1 MQVLPGALNVTT
13 YFMLR
18 KTSNGIAATGLT
30 ITGIDLQYTRSGV
43 APTAKVDA
51 TALVATDSAH
61 GDNLAIEID
70 ATDQPGLYRVDWPD
84 AAFATGVREVILTVK
99 EATIFT
105 ESQRINLEGPLTAM
119 NAEMDKAI
127 VDVGLDHLV
136 AASVTGSDIV
146 DNSIIARMVS
156 KSATAD
162 WDSFTHTTDSLQAIQ
177 ENGIASVAGAVGSVT
192 GNVGGNVAGDVG
204 GNVDGSIGSLAAQ
217 AKTDVNVE
225 AKDVINTD
233 IIAEQ
238 AQGQPP
244 ATPTLLQAIG
254 WWWVDWRNASNATAS
269 ERQVKNSAGT
279 VATKA
284 PLSDNATTFEK
295 DKWVSGP

>member
-1 MQVLPGALNVTT
+1 MQVLPGDLNVTT

-136 AASVTGSDIV
+136 AASVTGTDIV
-146 DNSIIARMVS
+146 NNSIIARMVS

-162 WDSFTHTTDSLQAIQ
+162 WDSFTHITDSL
-177 ENGIASVAGAVGSVT
+177 E
-192 GNVGGNVAGDVG
+192 
-204 GNVDGSIGSLAAQ
+204 AARD
-217 AKTDVNVE
+217 KLTDIETDTDVIDDGTSGLVKSTTGSCARTCCE
-225 AKDVINTD
+225 SITSTSSPS
-233 IIAEQ
+233 
-238 AQGQPP
+238 GS
-244 ATPTLLQAIG
+244 
-254 WWWVDWRNASNATAS
+254 WNAW
-269 ERQVKNSAGT
+269 
-279 VATKA
+279 
-284 PLSDNATTFEK
+284 P
-295 DKWVSGP
+295 